1 MSQTV
6 IHGPYLNDLLRQ
18 PEALLATHR
27 SLLETANGESARRLV
42 HDTSWSRIVLTGM
55 GASFHALQPLTVALL
70 ASGHVALRIE
80 TSELIH
86 GAMAQCGPETL
97 LVVVSQ
103 SGASAETLR
112 LLDLNRHAT
121 VLAVTNEPNS
131 PLAHRAA
138 AVVLT
143 QAGSEYSVSCK
154 TYSATLMVLNW
165 LGTIML
171 GRDEQKA
178 LSALADI
185 PSAVGGYLDRWEIH
199 VPLIKQRLEGIRS
212 LFLMGRGASLA
223 AVGAGSLIIKEAA
236 RFPAEGMSSA
246 AFRHGPLEMLNA
258 ERLAI
263 VLTGAGPT
271 AALNTGLLTTIA
283 QQGKSGEALGPL
295 AAFEP
300 FHLPAVESSLLPFFE
315 ILPLQ
320 MTTLALAA
328 MSGREAGRFEYLT
341 KVTDVE

>member
-6 IHGPYLNDLLRQ
+6 IRGPYLDDLLRQ

-27 SLLETANGESARRLV
+27 SLLETATGESARRLV
-42 HDTSWSRIVLTGM
+42 HGTSWSRIVLTGM
-55 GASFHALQPLTVALL
+55 GASFHALQPLTADLL
-70 ASGHVALRIE
+70 ACGRVALRIE

-86 GAMAQCGPETL
+86 GAMAQCRADTL

-103 SGASAETLR
+103 SGASAEILR

-121 VLAVTNEPNS
+121 VLAVTNEPDS

-138 AVVLT
+138 AVVLM

-165 LGTIML
+165 LGAIML
-171 GRDEQKA
+171 GRDEQSV

-185 PSAVGGYLDRWEIH
+185 PQAVAGYLDRWETH
-199 VPLIKQRLEGIRS
+199 VPQITQRLAGIRS

-258 ERLAI
+258 ERFAI
-263 VLTGAGPT
+263 VLTGATPT
-271 AALNTGLLTTIA
+271 ATLNMGLLTTIA
-283 QQGKSGEALGPL
+283 HQGKSGEALGPL

-300 FHLPAVESSLLPFFE
+300 FHLPAVESGLLPFLE

-341 KVTDVE
+341 KITDVE